1 MAISGVPSRSLNR
14 RVNLCLIV
22 MRKEQLGRAKEF
34 SIELA
39 EKTSFVA
46 AAGEEEIANYIGGS
60 LREDEFFD
68 RGFHQLH

>member
-1 MAISGVPSRSLNR
+1 
-14 RVNLCLIV
+14 

-46 AAGEEEIANYIGGS
+46 AAGEEEMANYIGGS